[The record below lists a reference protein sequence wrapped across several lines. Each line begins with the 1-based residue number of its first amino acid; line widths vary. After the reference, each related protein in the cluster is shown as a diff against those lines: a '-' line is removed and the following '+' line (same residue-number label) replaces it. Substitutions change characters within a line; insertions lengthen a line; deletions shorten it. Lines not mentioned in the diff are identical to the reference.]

1 MSLVTTKYQ
10 THKNTSTIFATFFF
24 LLLGLLT
31 AFFFHIDI
39 FYPVIFSL
47 ILTIISFFYC
57 FNRFKQKRIGI
68 LSLYVLGIC
77 FLPFIHLIPY
87 SLSDDITNNSFILG
101 AGEGAI
107 ILDNIKIIE
116 LTAMIG
122 AS

>member
-1 MSLVTTKYQ
+1 M
-10 THKNTSTIFATFFF
+10 
-24 LLLGLLT
+24 
-31 AFFFHIDI
+31 
-39 FYPVIFSL
+39 
-47 ILTIISFFYC
+47 TIISFFYC

-101 AGEGAI
+101 AGQGAI

-122 AS
+122 ASCALGIAFSISLVSKKKKI